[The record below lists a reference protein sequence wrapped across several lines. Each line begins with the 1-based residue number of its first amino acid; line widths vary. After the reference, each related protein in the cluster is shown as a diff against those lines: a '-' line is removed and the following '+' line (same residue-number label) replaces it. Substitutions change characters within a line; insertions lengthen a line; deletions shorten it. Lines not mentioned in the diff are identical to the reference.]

1 MAKDAIVSNLSDN
14 NYSQTQINDA
24 INQADIK
31 STIAGG
37 YPYSEQSNMRR
48 LESLAPAPSSSD
60 LEPSY
65 MPDEEPAYMQPEYQT
80 EMIPSQQ
87 PAYQDEHVEE
97 LVESVVN
104 EKWDELTE
112 KIGNLATWKE
122 TTKNE
127 IESIKQEVL
136 RFEQRLENL
145 QKAVLGKINDYDKG
159 IQAIGTDIKA
169 LEQVLQKI
177 LGPLTTNVKELSKI
191 ADKVR
196 EKKQAIN
203 RKPLPRK
210 KK

>member
-127 IESIKQEVL
+127 IE
-136 RFEQRLENL
+136 
-145 QKAVLGKINDYDKG
+145 
-159 IQAIGTDIKA
+159 
-169 LEQVLQKI
+169 
-177 LGPLTTNVKELSKI
+177 
-191 ADKVR
+191 
-196 EKKQAIN
+196 
-203 RKPLPRK
+203 
-210 KK
+210 